1 MRGEVEKNC
10 FELVKANLNKE
21 IFFAMS
27 YKDQCIVQKAFDEA
41 TANPNQSEFPDFIF
55 DDGFIE
61 HFQVTSSHE
70 NRKGSTMKIEK
81 NKINQDFQRRAKEVA
96 DNLPEGDITIYS
108 VETPTCWHKQ
118 HSYENFVESF
128 EGNFEHHI
136 KSLIKY
142 DGTKKHKIFMI
153 EYSDS
158 ALRMN
163 KKYPS
168 DLMTEISYGD
178 LLTKENPA
186 YRLSRDKDLLQYV
199 YDNNDMVDYVIFIN
213 KSSFDGTFVDII
225 KSQNALEMIK
235 LLYDGY
241 RFHCPIVGSAQ
252 FGMGVSV
259 SYKGGDTDL

>member
-1 MRGEVEKNC
+1 
-10 FELVKANLNKE
+10 
-21 IFFAMS
+21 
-27 YKDQCIVQKAFDEA
+27 
-41 TANPNQSEFPDFIF
+41 
-55 DDGFIE
+55 
-61 HFQVTSSHE
+61 
-70 NRKGSTMKIEK
+70 
-81 NKINQDFQRRAKEVA
+81 
-96 DNLPEGDITIYS
+96 
-108 VETPTCWHKQ
+108 
-118 HSYENFVESF
+118 
-128 EGNFEHHI
+128 
-136 KSLIKY
+136 
-142 DGTKKHKIFMI
+142 MI

-199 YDNNDMVDYVIFIN
+199 YDNNHMVGYVIFIN

-225 KSQNALEMIK
+225 KSQNALEIIK